1 MNRGQIVAR
10 VERNLSDA
18 GVFFSVNAIND
29 SLQDAYNE
37 VASRTRCIIKSA
49 TVNQVAN
56 QPYYDFIGAGVT
68 DYLATIG
75 IFNATTNFW
84 LRDDLSLRD
93 FDRLRRNWELW
104 TGTPQFWA
112 PHSLQYVAVTPNE
125 AVVTTQTFTLWY
137 WAIAPTFTSDSDTP
151 LIAADKQN
159 LLENY
164 TCGDL
169 LADAKEFTKAGTYLS
184 QYEEDIQEY
193 KKRCVNLA
201 RADLLL
207 RV

>member
-1 MNRGQIVAR
+1 MNRGQIRTR
-10 VERNLSDA
+10 VESNLSDA
-18 GVFFSVNAIND
+18 GVFFSANAIND

-49 TVNQVAN
+49 TVNQVADSN
-56 QPYYDFIGAGVT
+56 YYDFITLGVT

-75 IFNATTNFW
+75 IFNNETQFW

-104 TGTPQFWA
+104 VGSPQFWA
-112 PHSLQYVAVTPNE
+112 PHSLKYIAIAPVN

-137 WAIAPTFTSDSDTP
+137 WAIAPTFTLDSDSP
-151 LIAADKQN
+151 LIATDKQN

-164 TCGDL
+164 ACGDL
-169 LADAKEFTKAGTYLS
+169 LADAKEYTKAGS
-184 QYEEDIQEY
+184 
-193 KKRCVNLA
+193 
-201 RADLLL
+201 
-207 RV
+207 

>member
-1 MNRGQIVAR
+1 MNRGQIRTR
-10 VERNLSDA
+10 VESNLSDA
-18 GVFFSVNAIND
+18 GVFFSANAIND

-37 VASRTRCIIKSA
+37 VSTRTRCIIKSVS
-49 TVNQVAN
+49 VNQVAN
-56 QPYYDFIGAGVT
+56 SPYYDFITLGVT

-75 IFNATTNFW
+75 LFNINTQFW

-104 TGTPQFWA
+104 TGSPQFWA
-112 PHSLQYVAVTPNE
+112 PHSLKYIAVAPNE
-125 AVVTTQTFTLWY
+125 AAITTQMFTLWY
-137 WAIAPTFTSDSDTP
+137 WAVAPTFTADSDTP
-151 LIAADKQN
+151 LIATDKQN

-164 TCGDL
+164 ACADL
-169 LADAKEFTKAGTYLS
+169 LGDAKEFTKASSYLS

-201 RADLLL
+201 KADLLL